1 MRKNRTQGFTLIELL
16 IVIAII
22 AILAAVL
29 IPNLLAARKRAN
41 DTVVTAYLSDVAKFE
56 EMYQIDNN
64 AYTATLANLTG
75 LGLKP
80 IPANTHFWAFANAD
94 YYCVAG
100 YHTGGTKIIYVT
112 PGSGVYKGTQ
122 AADPT
127 GKTSPNTKDC
137 KDVPTGVTVTLTPLK

>member
-41 DTVVTAYLSDVAKFE
+41 DTVVTSYLSDVAKFE

-64 AYTATLANLTG
+64 TYTSTLSDLTA
-75 LGLKP
+75 LGLKNL
-80 IPANTHFWAFANAD
+80 PANTKFWAFASAN

-100 YHTGGTKIIYVT
+100 YHTGGTKMIYVT
-112 PGSGVYKGTQ
+112 PSDGVYKGTQ
-122 AADPT
+122 AADPAGT
-127 GKTSPNTKDC
+127 TTPDTAECKGVPN
-137 KDVPTGVTVTLTPLK
+137 GVTVSFTAW

>member
-41 DTVVTAYLSDVAKFE
+41 DTVVTSYLSDVAKFE

-64 AYTATLANLTG
+64 EYTADHGDLTA
-75 LGLKP
+75 LGLKDLP
-80 IPANTHFWAFANAD
+80 DNTKFWAFADAN
-94 YYCVAG
+94 YYCIAG

-112 PGSGVYKGTQ
+112 PASGVYKGTQ
-122 AADPT
+122 DADPT
-127 GKTSPNTKDC
+127 GGTTPNTSDC
-137 KDVPTGVTVTLTPLK
+137 KDVPTGVTVTFSAW